1 MRAAILVLFSLMLI
15 SAPAR
20 AADKPAKPAAHYVAL
35 SPVALPIVVGGKV
48 RNYIFVYIRLDLAP
62 SADSQVWQD
71 KEPYFRDALV
81 RAGHRT
87 PFVVANDWTRLDE
100 AALKRTLMAE
110 AARIA
115 GPGVVTGVEI
125 TKSIPQRRAVAPRA

>member
-1 MRAAILVLFSLMLI
+1 MRVLALLLPLLLLT
-15 SAPAR
+15 APAR
-20 AADKPAKPAAHYVAL
+20 AADKPEKPAVHYVAL
-35 SPVALPIVVGGKV
+35 SPVALPIVVDGKV

-62 SADSQVWQD
+62 MADSQALQAQ
-71 KEPYFRDALV
+71 EPYFRDALV

-100 AALKRTLMAE
+100 TALKRTLMAE

-125 TKSIPQRRAVAPRA
+125 TKSTPQRRAVAPRP